1 MPLLSPE
8 DAKAVQQQFEENISR
23 PVKMI
28 VVTSQ
33 QDCMYCKE
41 VKMLTEE
48 LAELS
53 DLIAVEAYDLQQDKA
68 IAELYGLDKA
78 PAIVVVADGRGEA
91 PDTDFGIRFYGIPSG
106 YEFMSM
112 LDALNT
118 VGSEGK
124 NVQLMPE
131 TQQFLDN
138 LTQDIH
144 MQVFITPTCPHCPRA
159 VMLAHHLA
167 YASPRV
173 TSDMVEAMEFQE
185 LSNKYS
191 VYGVPRSVINETVH
205 QEGAVPE
212 PMMLQKLK
220 EAVAVSPAV
229 PV

>member
-1 MPLLSPE
+1 MPLLSPD
-8 DAKAVQQQFEENISR
+8 DAKAVQEQFQEKITR

-28 VVTSQ
+28 VVTT
-33 QDCMYCKE
+33 QDNCMYCNE

-53 DLIAVEAYDLQQDKA
+53 PLIAVEVYDLERDKA
-68 IAELYGLDKA
+68 IVDLYGLDKA
-78 PAIVVVADGRGEA
+78 PAIVVVADGRGEE
-91 PDTDFGIRFYGIPSG
+91 PDTDYGIRFYGIPSG
-106 YEFMSM
+106 YEFMSL

-118 VGSEGK
+118 VGSNGDSME
-124 NVQLMPE
+124 LMPE
-131 TQQFLDN
+131 TVEFLKN
-138 LTQDIH
+138 LDQDVH
-144 MQVFITPTCPHCPRA
+144 MQVFITPTCPYCPRA
-159 VMLAHHLA
+159 VILAHHFA
-167 YASPRV
+167 FVSPRV

-191 VYGVPRSVINETVH
+191 VYGVPRTVINEDVH

-220 EAVAVSPAV
+220 EAVAVA

>member
-1 MPLLSPE
+1 MPLLSPD
-8 DAKAVQQQFEENISR
+8 DARAVQQQFEEKITR

-33 QDCMYCKE
+33 NNCMYCNE
-41 VKMLTEE
+41 VKMLAEE

-53 DLIAVEAYDLQQDKA
+53 PQITVEAYDLDRDKE
-68 IAELYGLDKA
+68 IAEIYGLDKA

-91 PDTDFGIRFYGIPSG
+91 PDTDYGIRFYGIPSG
-106 YEFMSM
+106 YEFMSL

-118 VGSEGK
+118 VGSDGVEM
-124 NVQLMPE
+124 QLMPE
-131 TQQFLDN
+131 TLEFLKN
-138 LTQDIH
+138 LNQDVH
-144 MQVFITPTCPHCPRA
+144 MQVFITPTCPYCPRA
-159 VMLAHHLA
+159 VMMAHHFA
-167 YASPRV
+167 FVSPRV
-173 TSDMVEAMEFQE
+173 KADMVEAMEFPD

-191 VYGVPRSVINETVH
+191 VYGVPRTVINETVH

-220 EAVAVSPAV
+220 EAVAAT